1 MFLCY
6 LGTTNMDELI
16 TALNVAP
23 EDEQFVPFLYDSFM
37 ESLMKDS
44 GKYEEVKDFLEIVQ
58 R

>member
-1 MFLCY
+1 
-6 LGTTNMDELI
+6 MDELI
-16 TALNVAP
+16 TALNVAL

-44 GKYEEVKDFLEIVQ
+44 GKYDEVKEFLEIVQ